1 MAEASD
7 TPDATPQPQSQANPP
22 PPSEPASSTAPAE
35 VPLRVDDFDDNDTSY
50 GGDSDAASETTSLY
64 SAIFRHV
71 YENGR
76 RYHSYRAGTYW

>member
-1 MAEASD
+1 MAEASEI
-7 TPDATPQPQSQANPP
+7 PDATPQPQPQTNPP
-22 PPSEPASSTAPAE
+22 PQE
-35 VPLRVDDFDDNDTSY
+35 VPLRVDEFDDNDSSY

-64 SAIFRHV
+64 SAILNHV